1 MAMGQGAARGAF
13 ILFEGVDRCGK
24 STQSAK
30 LVDALRK
37 RGVPAELWKFPDRV
51 GTVTGESINSY
62 LSNKTDVEDGAIHLM
77 FSANRWEKR
86 HALLQALRSGTTLV
100 VDRYAY
106 SGVAYTAAK
115 QVPGLTIDWC
125 RAPDEGLPAPDV
137 TFYLQLP
144 QSAAGARDGFG
155 EERYEQADFQEK
167 VKHCFDLIKDESF
180 VTLDATLSIE
190 QLYQQIMQEAQDVLK
205 RCQEGVPIRQL
216 WSHIPLQKGQTA
228 HHTA

>member
-1 MAMGQGAARGAF
+1 MAACIQHVSSMLLVLQ
-13 ILFEGVDRCGK
+13 
-24 STQSAK
+24 ST
-30 LVDALRK
+30 
-37 RGVPAELWKFPDRV
+37 RV
-51 GTVTGESINSY
+51 
-62 LSNKTDVEDGAIHLM
+62 LSSQCIWLYVC
-77 FSANRWEKR
+77 R

-167 VKHCFDLIKDESF
+167 VCGS
-180 VTLDATLSIE
+180 V
-190 QLYQQIMQEAQDVLK
+190 
-205 RCQEGVPIRQL
+205 
-216 WSHIPLQKGQTA
+216 
-228 HHTA
+228 